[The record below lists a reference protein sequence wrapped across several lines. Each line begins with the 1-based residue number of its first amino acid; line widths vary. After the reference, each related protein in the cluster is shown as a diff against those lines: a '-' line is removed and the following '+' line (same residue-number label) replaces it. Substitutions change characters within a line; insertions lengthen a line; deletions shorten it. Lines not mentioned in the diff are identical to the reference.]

1 MTPEWASPS
10 ILYLVPLSV
19 QVYPLFATPSQLIR
33 YSFVPVQAEVARD
46 EIEARLSS
54 SLMQTFPAVEL
65 AFDRYIVFVWP
76 DCNSTPEMII
86 SL

>member
-54 SLMQTFPAVEL
+54 SLMQTFPLEIT
-65 AFDRYIVFVWP
+65 FDRYTVFVWP
-76 DCNSTPEMII
+76 DCSSTPEMII
-86 SL
+86 SP